1 MLKKVVLRNFKSFKN
16 ETEIDFSKTNYN
28 FLQQN
33 VNKDGILKGC
43 IFVGANASGKS
54 NVILSIK
61 LLLDFLF
68 KDRNIRLGLL
78 KSILSTDESFSLS
91 YTFVIDVHEVQYDVE
106 INPSK
111 PFIEENLFVDSKL
124 MMQRMGTSAKSFI
137 VNENGVSY
145 DEEDVDKETLFLR
158 TLFFNTKFT
167 SNKTLKL
174 WMEFLQN
181 SVYINAFERNIVS
194 YGKDYKELELISY
207 LKGNGLSKINTFFE
221 EYNFEQN
228 IEYANQPA
236 GNNAV
241 VVLPG
246 DESEK
251 NIYFMRKGVEL
262 PVPFTEE
269 SLGNQNLLRM
279 LPTFLHVISR
289 NGMLLIDEF
298 SSGFHNYLETLL
310 VRYFMEKSEN
320 SQMIFVSHSTNL
332 LSNSL
337 LRPDQEYAVEFN
349 GKEGSTVTRFSTEQP
364 RLAQNI
370 EKMYVSGVFGGLPQ
384 YEEKSDEAK

>member
-1 MLKKVVLRNFKSFKN
+1 M
-16 ETEIDFSKTNYN
+16 
-28 FLQQN
+28 
-33 VNKDGILKGC
+33 
-43 IFVGANASGKS
+43 
-54 NVILSIK
+54 
-61 LLLDFLF
+61 
-68 KDRNIRLGLL
+68 L

-91 YTFVIDVHEVQYDVE
+91 YTFVIDGHDVLYDVE

-279 LPTFLHVISR
+279 LPTFLHVISK

>member
-1 MLKKVVLRNFKSFKN
+1 MLKKVGIKNFKSFKN
-16 ETEIDFSKTNYN
+16 QTEIDLSKTNYN
-28 FLQQN
+28 FLSQN

-43 IFVGANASGKS
+43 IFVGPNASGKS
-54 NVILSIK
+54 SVVLSIK

-68 KDRNIRLGLL
+68 KERNIKLGVL
-78 KSILSTDESFSLS
+78 KSLLSEDESFSLTYS
-91 YTFVIDVHEVQYDVE
+91 FVIDSQKVTYGFS
-106 INPSK
+106 INPDK
-111 PFIEENLFVDSKL
+111 PFIEESLFVDNKM

-137 VNENGVSY
+137 VNEQGVSY
-145 DEEDVDKETLFLR
+145 DESDVDKETLFLR

-167 SNKTLKL
+167 SNKTLKD

-181 SVYINAFERNIVS
+181 SVYINAFERNIVY
-194 YGKDYKELELISY
+194 YGKDYKDLELSSY
-207 LKGNGLSKINTFFE
+207 LKGNGLSKINDFFKE
-221 EYNFEQN
+221 FNFEQD
-228 IEYANQPA
+228 IEYTNQGA
-236 GNNAV
+236 GNVSA
-241 VVLPG
+241 LAG

-251 NIYFMRKGVEL
+251 NIFFKRKGVESL
-262 PVPFTEE
+262 IPFTEE

-279 LPTFLHVISR
+279 LPTFLHVINKS
-289 NGMLLIDEF
+289 GMLLIDEF
-298 SSGFHNYLETLL
+298 SSGFHNCLEALL
-310 VRYFMEKSEN
+310 VRYFFEKAKD

-349 GKEGSTVTRFSTEQP
+349 GKEGSSVIRFSKEKP

-384 YEEKSDEAK
+384 FEENENK

>member
-1 MLKKVVLRNFKSFKN
+1 MLKKVGIKNFKSFKN
-16 ETEIDFSKTNYN
+16 QTEIDLSKTNYN
-28 FLQQN
+28 FLSQN

-43 IFVGANASGKS
+43 IFVGPNASGKS
-54 NVILSIK
+54 SVVLSIK

-68 KDRNIRLGLL
+68 KERNIKLGVL
-78 KSILSTDESFSLS
+78 KSLLSEDESFSLTYS
-91 YTFVIDVHEVQYDVE
+91 FVIDSQEVTYGFS
-106 INPSK
+106 INPDK
-111 PFIEENLFVDSKL
+111 PFIEESLFVDNKM

-137 VNENGVSY
+137 VNEQGVSY
-145 DEEDVDKETLFLR
+145 DESDVDKETLFLR

-167 SNKTLKL
+167 SNKTLKD

-181 SVYINAFERNIVS
+181 SVYINAFERNIVY
-194 YGKDYKELELISY
+194 YGKDYKDLELSSY
-207 LKGNGLSKINTFFE
+207 LKGNGLSKINDFFKE
-221 EYNFEQN
+221 FNFEQD
-228 IEYANQPA
+228 IEYTNQGA
-236 GNNAV
+236 GNVSA
-241 VVLPG
+241 LAG
-246 DESEK
+246 EESEK
-251 NIYFMRKGVEL
+251 NIFFKRKGVESL
-262 PVPFTEE
+262 IPFTEE

-279 LPTFLHVISR
+279 LPTFLHVINK

-298 SSGFHNYLETLL
+298 SSGFHNCLEALL
-310 VRYFMEKSEN
+310 VRYFFEKAKD

-349 GKEGSTVTRFSTEQP
+349 GKEGSSVIRFSKEKP

-384 YEEKSDEAK
+384 FEENEDK

>member
-1 MLKKVVLRNFKSFKN
+1 MLKSIIIKNFKSFKN
-16 ETEIDFSKTNYN
+16 ETEIELSKTNYN
-28 FLQQN
+28 FLNQN
-33 VNKDGILKGC
+33 VNVDGILKGC

-54 NVILSIK
+54 NVVLSIK

-68 KDRNIRLGLL
+68 KDRSIKLGIL
-78 KSILSTDESFSLS
+78 KSLLSTDESFSIS
-91 YTFVIDVHEVQYDVE
+91 YTFVIDSKKVRYGFI
-106 INPSK
+106 INPLK
-111 PFIEENLFVDSKL
+111 PFIEENLYVEDKL

-137 VNENGVSY
+137 VNESGISY
-145 DEEDVDKETLFLR
+145 DDSDVDKETLFLR

-181 SVYINAFERNIVS
+181 SVYINAFERDVVS
-194 YGKDYKELELISY
+194 YGKDYKDLELTSY
-207 LKGNGLSKINTFFE
+207 LKGNGLSKINDFFE

-228 IEYANQPA
+228 IEYANQSS
-236 GNNAV
+236 GNNV
-241 VVLPG
+241 PVMISG

-251 NIYFMRKGVEL
+251 NIFFKRKDVET
-262 PVPFTEE
+262 PIPFSEE

-279 LPTFLHVISR
+279 LPTFLYVI
-289 NGMLLIDEF
+289 NNGGMLLIDEF
-298 SSGFHNYLETLL
+298 SSGFHNYLESLL

-337 LRPDQEYAVEFN
+337 LRPDQEYTVEFN
-349 GKEGSTVTRFSTEQP
+349 GKEGSSVSRFSKEQP

-370 EKMYVSGVFGGLPQ
+370 EKMYVSGVFGGLPRF
-384 YEEKSDEAK
+384 EENFNEVK

>member
-1 MLKKVVLRNFKSFKN
+1 MLKSIIIKNFKSFKN
-16 ETEIDFSKTNYN
+16 ETEIELSKTNYN
-28 FLQQN
+28 FLNQN
-33 VNKDGILKGC
+33 VNVDGILKGC

-54 NVILSIK
+54 NVVLSIK

-68 KDRNIRLGLL
+68 KDRSIKLGIL
-78 KSILSTDESFSLS
+78 KSLLSTDESFSIS
-91 YTFVIDVHEVQYDVE
+91 YTFVIDSKKVRYGFI
-106 INPSK
+106 INPLK
-111 PFIEENLFVDSKL
+111 PFIEENLYVEDKL

-137 VNENGVSY
+137 VNESGISY
-145 DEEDVDKETLFLR
+145 DDSDVDKETLFLR

-181 SVYINAFERNIVS
+181 SVYINAFERDVVS
-194 YGKDYKELELISY
+194 YGKDYKDLELTSY
-207 LKGNGLSKINTFFE
+207 LKGNGLSKINDFFK

-228 IEYANQPA
+228 IEYANQSS
-236 GNNAV
+236 GNNV
-241 VVLPG
+241 PVMISG

-251 NIYFMRKGVEL
+251 NIFFKRKDVET
-262 PVPFTEE
+262 PIPFSEE

-279 LPTFLHVISR
+279 LPTFLYVI
-289 NGMLLIDEF
+289 NNGGMLLIDEF
-298 SSGFHNYLETLL
+298 SSGFHNYLESLL

-337 LRPDQEYAVEFN
+337 LRPDQEYTVEFN
-349 GKEGSTVTRFSTEQP
+349 GKEGSSVSRFSKEQP

-370 EKMYVSGVFGGLPQ
+370 EKMYVSGVFGGLPRF
-384 YEEKSDEAK
+384 EENFNEVK

>member
-1 MLKKVVLRNFKSFKN
+1 MLKKVGIKNFKSFKN
-16 ETEIDFSKTNYN
+16 QTEIDLSKTNYN
-28 FLQQN
+28 FLSQN

-43 IFVGANASGKS
+43 IFVGPNASGKS
-54 NVILSIK
+54 SVVLSIK

-68 KDRNIRLGLL
+68 KERNIKLGVL
-78 KSILSTDESFSLS
+78 KSLLSEDESFSLTYS
-91 YTFVIDVHEVQYDVE
+91 FVIDSQEVTYGFS
-106 INPSK
+106 INPDK
-111 PFIEENLFVDSKL
+111 PFIEESLFVDNKM

-137 VNENGVSY
+137 VNEQGVSY
-145 DEEDVDKETLFLR
+145 DESDVDKETLFLR

-167 SNKTLKL
+167 SNKTLKD

-181 SVYINAFERNIVS
+181 SVYINAFERNIVY
-194 YGKDYKELELISY
+194 YGKDYKDLELSSY
-207 LKGNGLSKINTFFE
+207 LKGNGLSKINDFFKE
-221 EYNFEQN
+221 FNFEQD
-228 IEYANQPA
+228 IEYTNQGTGTVSA
-236 GNNAV
+236 LA
-241 VVLPG
+241 G

-251 NIYFMRKGVEL
+251 NIFFKRKGVESL
-262 PVPFTEE
+262 IPFTEE

-279 LPTFLHVISR
+279 LPTFLHVINKS
-289 NGMLLIDEF
+289 GMLLIDEF
-298 SSGFHNYLETLL
+298 SSGFHNCLEALL
-310 VRYFMEKSEN
+310 VRYFFEKAKD

-349 GKEGSTVTRFSTEQP
+349 GKEGSSVIRFSKEKP

-384 YEEKSDEAK
+384 FEENEDK

>member
-78 KSILSTDESFSLS
+78 KTNLRTDESFSLS
-91 YTFVIDVHEVQYDVE
+91 YTFVIYVHEVLYDVE

-111 PFIEENLFVDSKL
+111 SFIEENLFVDSKL

-236 GNNAV
+236 GNNAA

>member
-91 YTFVIDVHEVQYDVE
+91 YTFVIDGHDVLYDVE

-145 DEEDVDKETLFLR
+145 DEEDVDKETLF
-158 TLFFNTKFT
+158 
-167 SNKTLKL
+167 
-174 WMEFLQN
+174 
-181 SVYINAFERNIVS
+181 
-194 YGKDYKELELISY
+194 
-207 LKGNGLSKINTFFE
+207 
-221 EYNFEQN
+221 
-228 IEYANQPA
+228 
-236 GNNAV
+236 
-241 VVLPG
+241 
-246 DESEK
+246 
-251 NIYFMRKGVEL
+251 
-262 PVPFTEE
+262 
-269 SLGNQNLLRM
+269 
-279 LPTFLHVISR
+279 
-289 NGMLLIDEF
+289 
-298 SSGFHNYLETLL
+298 
-310 VRYFMEKSEN
+310 
-320 SQMIFVSHSTNL
+320 
-332 LSNSL
+332 
-337 LRPDQEYAVEFN
+337 
-349 GKEGSTVTRFSTEQP
+349 
-364 RLAQNI
+364 
-370 EKMYVSGVFGGLPQ
+370 
-384 YEEKSDEAK
+384 

>member
-91 YTFVIDVHEVQYDVE
+91 YTFVIDGHEVLYDVE

-111 PFIEENLFVDSKL
+111 PFIEENLFADSKL

-207 LKGNGLSKINTFFE
+207 FKGNGLSKINTFFE

-228 IEYANQPA
+228 IGYANQPA
-236 GNNAV
+236 GNNAA

-279 LPTFLHVISR
+279 LPTFLHVISK

>member
-91 YTFVIDVHEVQYDVE
+91 YTFVIDGHDVLYDVE

-251 NIYFMRKGVEL
+251 NIYCMRKGVEL

-279 LPTFLHVISR
+279 LPTFLHVISK

>member
-236 GNNAV
+236 GNNAA

-279 LPTFLHVISR
+279 LPTFLHVISK

>member
-111 PFIEENLFVDSKL
+111 SFIEENLFVDSKL

-236 GNNAV
+236 GNNAA

-279 LPTFLHVISR
+279 LPTFLHVISK